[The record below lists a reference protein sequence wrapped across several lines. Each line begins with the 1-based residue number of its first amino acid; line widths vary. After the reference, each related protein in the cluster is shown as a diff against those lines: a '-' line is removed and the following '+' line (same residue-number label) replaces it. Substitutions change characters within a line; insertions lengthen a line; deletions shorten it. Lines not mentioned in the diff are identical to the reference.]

1 MRPNYKVPPI
11 ITALAIA
18 AGLFAS
24 AVTGGESRADDDAG
38 CAVRV
43 LAAPDQGRTRA

>member
-24 AVTGGESRADDDAG
+24 AVTGDEAPNNDRTA
-38 CAVRV
+38 CAREIVV
-43 LAAPDQGRTRA
+43 QSTLEQG

>member
-1 MRPNYKVPPI
+1 MRPNYKIPPI

-24 AVTGGESRADDDAG
+24 AVTGDEAAANDTARACAKEIVLDA
-38 CAVRV
+38 
-43 LAAPDQGRTRA
+43 DQGLT

>member
-11 ITALAIA
+11 ITAVAIA

-24 AVTGGESRADDDAG
+24 AVTGDEARASDRTA
-38 CAVRV
+38 CAKEISAEV
-43 LAAPDQGRTRA
+43 APERG